1 MGSLGRLPLRIALID
16 EMAMQT
22 RVMRAVLVLP
32 LAMVTGMGVA
42 SIMAARLP
50 DMTIAIGLGVSRF
63 VYAGLSVCLLM
74 AARPALTL
82 TLAAWL
88 PVSLAVVLAMSRS
101 GVTRIIQQNHNP
113 FFISLWCR
121 QT

>member
-22 RVMRAVLVLP
+22 RVMRAVLVLS

-42 SIMAARLP
+42 LIMAARLP
-50 DMTIAIGLGVSRF
+50 EMTIAIGLGVSRF
-63 VYAGLSVCLLM
+63 VSAGLSVGLLM

-101 GVTRIIQQNHNP
+101 AVTRIIQQNHNP